1 MKLQEI
7 QRCLKLDG
15 MKDKEMLS
23 KANKSNKSCKQK
35 AFLQKRD
42 VTDTPFVGNERPWI
56 KKAFVIITVLILGKG
71 QEMVLPTLKAK

>member
-1 MKLQEI
+1 MRNVIINPENISNSFCYEEFRLYKANMKLQEI

-35 AFLQKRD
+35 AFIQK
-42 VTDTPFVGNERPWI
+42 
-56 KKAFVIITVLILGKG
+56 KG
-71 QEMVLPTLKAK
+71 CD

>member
-23 KANKSNKSCKQK
+23 TANKRNKSCKQK
-35 AFLQKRD
+35 AFIQKKD

-56 KKAFVIITVLILGKG
+56 KKAFVIITVLILEKG
-71 QEMVLPTLKAK
+71 QEMVLPTLKTT

>member
-1 MKLQEI
+1 MLVELLPNLSYNVSNSFYYEEFQLYKTNIKLQEI

-35 AFLQKRD
+35 AFIQKR
-42 VTDTPFVGNERPWI
+42 
-56 KKAFVIITVLILGKG
+56 
-71 QEMVLPTLKAK
+71 M